1 MSNEASISQDAVQFS
16 DKTEKTT
23 RQKTLQDL
31 IDSLRS
37 VQDDIGQI
45 SELSAEEKTL
55 VAEFFGALLKL
66 MQPLAATIAV
76 STEALPE
83 EMVDV
88 VQANIDPT
96 GHLAILH
103 RNGQVELKNLTE
115 EKNRDLMIS
124 VVEDIVPKFKQLTSA
139 QKQKIEKRTSFL
151 SSITLELQKISKALS
166 IT

>member
-16 DKTEKTT
+16 DKTAKITPN
-23 RQKTLQDL
+23 QKTLQDL

-76 STEALPE
+76 SIEALPE
-83 EMVDV
+83 ELGTV

-103 RNGQVELKNLTE
+103 RKRASRTE
-115 EKNRDLMIS
+115 KPDRREKSRSNDKCCRRHN
-124 VVEDIVPKFKQLTSA
+124 A
-139 QKQKIEKRTSFL
+139 QIQT
-151 SSITLELQKISKALS
+151 TN
-166 IT
+166 